1 METTAPEVKIA
12 KAEPLPDRP
21 PSLRAELKGPMRFG
35 LAVVFL
41 IFCVGGGWAY
51 TAPISGAAIAPGVV
65 STGTSR
71 RTVQHLE
78 GGIIRDILI
87 RDGDDVQAGDTLVLM
102 EDVDVQADF
111 GVLMSRL
118 RSLVAEEAR
127 LWAERDQTDLIDFSH
142 PALAN
147 RQDPLVREVIRS
159 QTNKLRSRRENDASR
174 IAVLEQRIAQL
185 ERQIAGL
192 NRQLESN
199 RSQQSLIA
207 EEIADL
213 SQLVEKGLAQKP
225 RLLALQRTQAE
236 LIGNEGRLE
245 ASVAQTGE
253 AIGET
258 KLRVISLRD
267 ERDEEIAE
275 DLAQVQAQRGQ
286 VDEQLREVR
295 DRLARTTITA
305 PIAGKVIGLKFKTLG
320 GVIPSG
326 EPILDIVP
334 AEDELI
340 IEARISP
347 TDIDDVEMNS
357 PAYVTFPSL
366 PQRRVLRIEG
376 RVSSISADALTDPT
390 TQVSYFLGRIEVDR
404 ESLQAAGG
412 ITLTPGMPAEVYI
425 ETQERTVL
433 NYLLQPFLQSV
444 ERSFREN

>member
-1 METTAPEVKIA
+1 
-12 KAEPLPDRP
+12 
-21 PSLRAELKGPMRFG
+21 
-35 LAVVFL
+35 
-41 IFCVGGGWAY
+41 
-51 TAPISGAAIAPGVV
+51 
-65 STGTSR
+65 
-71 RTVQHLE
+71 VQHLE

-87 RDGDDVQAGDTLVLM
+87 RDGDEVGAGETLVVM

-127 LWAERDQTDLIDFSH
+127 LWAERDQTATIDFSH
-142 PALAN
+142 PALAD
-147 RQDPLVREVIRS
+147 QDNALVREVTRS
-159 QTNKLRSRRENDASR
+159 QTNKLQSRRDNDASR
-174 IAVLEQRIAQL
+174 VAVLEQRVAQL

-192 NRQLESN
+192 NRQLDSN
-199 RSQQSLIA
+199 RSQKTLIA
-207 EEIADL
+207 EEIGDL

-225 RLLALQRTQAE
+225 RLLALQRSQAE
-236 LIGNEGRLE
+236 LVGEEGRLE
-245 ASVAQTGE
+245 ASVAQAGE

-258 KLRVISLRD
+258 RLRVISLRD

-275 DLAQVQAQRGQ
+275 DLAQVQSQRGQ

-295 DRLARTTITA
+295 DRLARSTIKA
-305 PIAGKVIGLKFKTLG
+305 PISGKVIGLKFKTLG

-347 TDIDDVEMNS
+347 TDIDDVDTNS

-366 PQRRVLRIEG
+366 PQRRVMRIEG
-376 RVSSISADALTDPT
+376 RVTSISADAMTDPT
-390 TQVSYFLGRIEVDR
+390 TQASYFLGRIEVDR
-404 ESLQAAGG
+404 EALLAAGNVE
-412 ITLTPGMPAEVYI
+412 LTPGMPAEVYI

-433 NYLLQPFLQSV
+433 TYLLQPFLQSV